1 MMSFS
6 LRSLRGT
13 ARWLVTWFLIVLGVG
28 YLTGIVFVRHTT
40 HNTPRGVVHQFRG
53 NEEVP
58 LEEVQEIKYPKSPYE
73 MLNILHAH
81 ITSFALIFLAVGGL
95 FMGTSVSERWKAI
108 LALEPFAATLVL
120 FGGMA
125 AVRFLP
131 ESWAWPAAWVMLVA
145 GGSTFICL
153 YVMIGRILWEMWQP
167 RNRRAVA

>member
-1 MMSFS
+1 MTFS

-13 ARWLVTWFLIVLGVG
+13 ARWLVTWFVIVVGVG
-28 YLTGIVFVRHTT
+28 YMTGILFVQHTT
-40 HNTPRGVVHQFRG
+40 HNTPTGVVHQFRG
-53 NEEVP
+53 NEDVP
-58 LEEVQEIKYPKSPYE
+58 LEEVAEIKYPKSPYE

-95 FMGTSVSERWKAI
+95 FLGTSTSARWKAL

-131 ESWAWPAAWVMLVA
+131 EAWAWPAAWIMLVA
-145 GGSTFICL
+145 GISTFVCL
-153 YVMIGRILWEMWQP
+153 YAMIVRILWELWGP
-167 RNRRAVA
+167 HSRRAVA